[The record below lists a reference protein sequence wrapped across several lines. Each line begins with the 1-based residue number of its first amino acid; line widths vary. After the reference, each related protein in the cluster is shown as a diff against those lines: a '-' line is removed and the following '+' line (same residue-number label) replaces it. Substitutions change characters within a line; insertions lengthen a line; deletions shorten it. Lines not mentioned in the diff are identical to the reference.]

1 MMAIITMIVILIV
14 KDCLTKLTLQ
24 KDYLR
29 PSNCKEKTEHLGKI
43 KYRVFYK
50 HTWTSH
56 IVCTTRFSRL
66 RKCYLSRKSFRSML
80 FCSFICIN
88 IFVFLTKPLLQTP
101 GVFLTSTSIAEF
113 SPHPSEFNFR
123 LSPNSHLVENI
134 L

>member
-1 MMAIITMIVILIV
+1 MAIITMIVILIV

-43 KYRVFYK
+43 KYKVFNK

-101 GVFLTSTSIAEF
+101 GVFLTSTSIEEF

>member
-1 MMAIITMIVILIV
+1 MAIITMIVILIV

-43 KYRVFYK
+43 KYKVFNK

>member
-43 KYRVFYK
+43 KYKVFYK
-50 HTWTSH
+50 HAWTSH

-66 RKCYLSRKSFRSML
+66 RKCYLTLK
-80 FCSFICIN
+80 
-88 IFVFLTKPLLQTP
+88 LL
-101 GVFLTSTSIAEF
+101 S
-113 SPHPSEFNFR
+113 
-123 LSPNSHLVENI
+123 
-134 L
+134 